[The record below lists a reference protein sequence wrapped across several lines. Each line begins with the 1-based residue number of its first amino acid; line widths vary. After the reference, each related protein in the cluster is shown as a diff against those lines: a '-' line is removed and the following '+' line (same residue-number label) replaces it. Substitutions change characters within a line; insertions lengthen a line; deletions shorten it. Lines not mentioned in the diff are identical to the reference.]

1 MSENNRDWELD
12 FEEFDWSVTDAG
24 NSDDASLDKF
34 FSTFDDVHASEN
46 LRAST
51 LEAVFSEGDSQNSE
65 HTVGST
71 GLADGKWGRTRRG
84 NRHLA
89 ARPHRMRRV
98 LAAVCVALVIAGA
111 ATWFVPLTSIA
122 VEQDDLSVVFGVN
135 VYGMTVSTTTQGDL
149 SEQAVAQAGVT
160 NKTYEDAISRV
171 LDAYGKLTPNGVS
184 SAASVSVHAPMGFG
198 GDAIRRG
205 AEHVAG
211 EHAPST
217 SGGMENQGSATQG
230 AESEPPQGQT
240 QTPMQGQVTQQS
252 QPTEGLPSSNEQLL
266 NTQAPA
272 SDDGAPALPPSGQG
286 EEPNGEGAMHGQADM
301 VEWQDIPQ
309 QDLSLQGAPPGADM
323 GSAGAAGAFDR

>member
-12 FEEFDWSVTDAG
+12 FEEFDWSVSDRVD
-24 NSDDASLDKF
+24 SDDAALGEL
-34 FSTFDDVHASEN
+34 FSTFDDVRASES

-51 LEAVFSEGDSQNSE
+51 LKAVFAEEDLQKDE
-65 HTVGST
+65 HGASS
-71 GLADGKWGRTRRG
+71 ARRANGKRGRTRRG
-84 NRHLA
+84 DRPIA
-89 ARPHRMRRV
+89 ARLRRIRRV
-98 LAAVCVALVIAGA
+98 LATVCVALMIAGA

-184 SAASVSVHAPMGFG
+184 SAANVSVRAPMGFG

-205 AEHVAG
+205 AEHVAD

-217 SGGMENQGSATQG
+217 NKVPENQGSATQG
-230 AESEPPQGQT
+230 SEPESPQGQT